1 MDSRQ
6 TSRRAFVRG
15 IGALAALGAVGGSI
29 PGTAWAQERERD
41 DDESRVRPVRPTT
54 GRRGG
59 RLRGS
64 QPTQPATT
72 GAYLKFDDIEGESTD
87 RKHRGEIDIQ
97 SWSWGVASEE
107 GRVSRRGRVQHRP
120 LTVTKRVDKATPRL
134 TKAATSGQNLGEV
147 VLTVELGGRTMT
159 MTMRNVRVVA
169 SSLSFDSETGW
180 PVETLEL
187 EYDSLTVAVD
197 RVEAD
202 VE

>member
-15 IGALAALGAVGGSI
+15 IGALAALAAVGGSI
-29 PGTAWAQERERD
+29 PAAAWAQEQD
-41 DDESRVRPVRPTT
+41 DDESRVRTGRPTT

-64 QPTQPATT
+64 QPTQPAAA

-87 RKHRGEIDIQ
+87 RKHRGEIDIE

-107 GRVSRRGRVQHRP
+107 GRVARRGRVQHRP
-120 LTVTKRVDKATPRL
+120 LTITKRVDKATPKL
-134 TKAATSGQNLGEV
+134 TKAATSGRNLGEV

-180 PVETLEL
+180 PMETLEL
-187 EYDSLTVAVD
+187 EYDGLTMAVD